1 MSLKR
6 KIVLAVGGTGG
17 HLFPAQA
24 LARQLRDRNV
34 PVQVLFMG
42 AGLSCS
48 RYFSSREFPAIDIE
62 SATLS
67 GRRFL
72 SLFRSCKR
80 LLKGTWQ
87 SMRQLKKERPA
98 LVIGFG
104 SFHAFPVLLAAVLC
118 GIPIILFE
126 SNAIPGKV
134 NRFFSRWAAWT
145 AVQFEEAKKH
155 IKGKVVIVEMPLWD
169 KDRIATSMR
178 EDAARYFNLRED
190 IKTVLVFGGSQGAR
204 SINRLFCQA
213 MRAWEGRPLLQV
225 IHLTGDV
232 ASCHEAL
239 LCYRRLGIPAQVKVF
254 EDRMPLAW
262 RMADLAVCRSG
273 AGTMAELLSY
283 QVPALLIPY
292 PQAADNHQL
301 HNARIMADKIGGA
314 VVVEEGALSS
324 ECLGKEL
331 KRILDVQ
338 GKKIL
343 EMQDSIKH
351 FQKTTQRHEL
361 FSLVERMIEAIC

>member
-24 LARQLRDRNV
+24 LARQLRDRNI

-48 RYFSSREFPAIDIE
+48 RYFNAREFPAIDVE
-62 SATLS
+62 SATLFS
-67 GRRFL
+67 RRL
-72 SLFRSCKR
+72 STLFPSCKR
-80 LLKGTWQ
+80 LLKGIWQ

-104 SFHAFPVLLAAVLC
+104 SFHAFPVLVAAALC
-118 GIPIILFE
+118 KIPILLFE

-134 NRFFSRWAAWT
+134 NRLFSRWAEWT
-145 AVQFEEAKKH
+145 AVQFEESKDYL
-155 IKGKVVIVEMPLWD
+155 KGNIVLTEMPLWD
-169 KDRIATSMR
+169 KDRIGTSLR

-190 IKTVLVFGGSQGAR
+190 LRTILVFGGSQGAR

-213 MRAWEGRPLLQV
+213 MQDWEGRPPLQI

-232 ASCHEAL
+232 ASCHEAI

-262 RMADLAVCRSG
+262 RMADFAVCRAG
-273 AGTMAELLSY
+273 AATMGELLAHR
-283 QVPALLIPY
+283 VPALMIPF

-301 HNARIMADKIGGA
+301 FNAQIMAGKIGGG
-314 VVVEEGALSS
+314 VVVEEKVLSS
-324 ECLGKEL
+324 EILGKEL
-331 KRILDVQ
+331 KE
-338 GKKIL
+338 IL
-343 EMQDSIKH
+343 EGNKLTSMKQAIQH
-351 FQKTTQRHEL
+351 FQETTSRAEL
-361 FSLVERMIEAIC
+361 FALVQQMIEETC